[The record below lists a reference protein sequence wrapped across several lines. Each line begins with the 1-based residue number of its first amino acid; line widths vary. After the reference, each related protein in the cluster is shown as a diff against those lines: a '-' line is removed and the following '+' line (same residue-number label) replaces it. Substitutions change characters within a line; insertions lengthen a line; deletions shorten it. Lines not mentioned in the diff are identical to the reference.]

1 MNRVWTLVTIL
12 FLCDLAM
19 PLSPGVFQFDPEQS
33 LEIARRVS
41 IQTASAQL
49 PPLPHRF
56 PASAQPA
63 PRPSERA
70 AALSREATS
79 PRTFVPLARS
89 PQHEVEAL
97 NSADPA

>member
-1 MNRVWTLVTIL
+1 MLWALALL
-12 FLCDLAM
+12 FLSDLAM
-19 PLSPGVFQFDPEQS
+19 PLSPGVFSPFEPGPS
-33 LEIARRVS
+33 LEMARRAS
-41 IQTASAQL
+41 IQTAAAQL

-56 PASAQPA
+56 PTSVRPA
-63 PRPSERA
+63 PFATVGNAE
-70 AALSREATS
+70 ALRREATS